1 VIELSKEFHESDL
14 NQHLQLLHK
23 ENKDL
28 KSTLNAYSNEINLMN
43 KHGKLL
49 NLNFFKVATK
59 FQKL

>member
-1 VIELSKEFHESDL
+1 MIELSKEFDDSDL

-49 NLNFFKVATK
+49 YSNVFKVATK
-59 FQKL
+59 FQTI